1 LTRLRLFAVALV
13 ALSLSTLAVAVA
25 DGVPAESWGLL
36 IFLSLGAA
44 VAEGRSIRVAPRVEL
59 SVSFI
64 PLVFGAVLLGPA
76 GAGIVG
82 LAAMLGDR
90 RGPVERFAIYAA
102 ARTLSGV
109 AAGAAVF
116 AVQGWLPGGELQHY
130 LAASATAAAVSGL
143 VDFAIVAATMALRAL
158 LRPAA
163 LWRLVRGSLAVSIA
177 LYTPLTALFAY
188 AYVGSGKF
196 VLAFF
201 LIPVLAAHLSHA
213 MHSRQVELI
222 DELQTTNERLEDAN
236 TRLRRINLSFAA
248 AMVRALDSRDAY
260 TAGHSAAVA
269 VYSRDIAR
277 ELALP
282 AEDVELIHLA
292 GLVHDIGKIGL
303 RAEVLQKQSA
313 LDDAEWAEMRRH
325 SEIGARILVEV
336 EDYGE
341 IARIVRSHHER
352 YDGAGYPDGLAGEAI
367 PPLSRIIAVADAYNA
382 MTSDR
387 PYRRAMAPD
396 VAMQQLVLGKGT
408 QFEPALVDAFVAV
421 LERESEPYRRGLQA
435 DFSLE
440 AMQHAALTPVELP
453 ARRAI
458 HRAAA

>member
-1 LTRLRLFAVALV
+1 
-13 ALSLSTLAVAVA
+13 
-25 DGVPAESWGLL
+25 
-36 IFLSLGAA
+36 
-44 VAEGRSIRVAPRVEL
+44 
-59 SVSFI
+59 
-64 PLVFGAVLLGPA
+64 
-76 GAGIVG
+76 
-82 LAAMLGDR
+82 
-90 RGPVERFAIYAA
+90 
-102 ARTLSGV
+102 
-109 AAGAAVF
+109 
-116 AVQGWLPGGELQHY
+116 
-130 LAASATAAAVSGL
+130 
-143 VDFAIVAATMALRAL
+143 
-158 LRPAA
+158 
-163 LWRLVRGSLAVSIA
+163 VRGSLAVSIA
-177 LYTPLTALFAY
+177 LDTPLTALFAY